1 MTKRIAFTPSK
12 AEAHLIEAYRK
23 AYRLDKPQDVL
34 SAALAQ
40 LQKAEK
46 VRAYNRLA
54 RQMQAD
60 SSPEQDEG
68 EEAEGQNEVETGD
81 GREPETE
88 SWLPRSPLSSSLN
101 GDAE

>member
-1 MTKRIAFTPSK
+1 MTKRIAFTPTK
-12 AEAHLIEAYRK
+12 AQAHLIEAYRK
-23 AYRLDKPQDVL
+23 AHKLDKPQDVL

-46 VRAYNRLA
+46 VRAYDRLA
-54 RQMQAD
+54 RQMQVD

-68 EEAEGQNEVETGD
+68 DEAEGQNEVETGD

-88 SWLPRSPLSSSLN
+88 PWPPRSPLQSSPI
-101 GDAE
+101 GGAE

>member
-23 AYRLDKPQDVL
+23 AYKLDKPQDVL
-34 SAALAQ
+34 SAGLAQ
-40 LQKAEK
+40 LQKAER
-46 VRAYNRLA
+46 VRAYDRLA

-68 EEAEGQNEVETGD
+68 DDAEGQNEVETSD

-88 SWLPRSPLSSSLN
+88 SWPPRSPLQSSPI
-101 GDAE
+101 GGTE

>member
-23 AYRLDKPQDVL
+23 AYKLDKPQDVL

-46 VRAYNRLA
+46 VRAYDQLA
-54 RQMQAD
+54 RQMQVD

-68 EEAEGQNEVETGD
+68 DEAEGQNEVEIGD
-81 GREPETE
+81 SREPETE
-88 SWLPRSPLSSSLN
+88 SWLPRSPIQSSPI
-101 GDAE
+101 GGAE

>member
-23 AYRLDKPQDVL
+23 AYRLNKPQDVL

-46 VRAYNRLA
+46 VRAYDRLA

-60 SSPEQDEG
+60 SSPEQDERD
-68 EEAEGQNEVETGD
+68 EAKGQNEVETRD
-81 GREPETE
+81 GSEPETE
-88 SWLPRSPLSSSLN
+88 SWPTHSPRQSSPI
-101 GDAE
+101 GGAE

>member
-23 AYRLDKPQDVL
+23 AYKLDKPQAVL
-34 SAALAQ
+34 SAGLAQ

-46 VRAYNRLA
+46 GRAYAQLA
-54 RQMQAD
+54 RQMQVD

-68 EEAEGQNEVETGD
+68 EEAEGQNEVETGE
-81 GREPETE
+81 GREPDTE
-88 SWLPRSPLSSSLN
+88 PWLPHSPLSSSLN
-101 GDAE
+101 GGTE

>member
-34 SAALAQ
+34 CAALAQ

-46 VRAYNRLA
+46 VRAYDRLA

-68 EEAEGQNEVETGD
+68 NAEGQNEVETSD

-88 SWLPRSPLSSSLN
+88 SWPPRSPLSSSSN
-101 GDAE
+101 GGTE

>member
-12 AEAHLIEAYRK
+12 AEAHLIEAYKK
-23 AYRLDKPQDVL
+23 AYKLDKPQDVL
-34 SAALAQ
+34 SAGLAQ

-46 VRAYNRLA
+46 GRAYAQLA
-54 RQMQAD
+54 RQMQVD
-60 SSPEQDEG
+60 SSPEQAEG

-88 SWLPRSPLSSSLN
+88 PWLPRSPLSSSLN
-101 GDAE
+101 GGTE

>member
-12 AEAHLIEAYRK
+12 AEAHLIEAYRR

-46 VRAYNRLA
+46 VRAYDRLA

-60 SSPEQDEG
+60 SGPEQDEG
-68 EEAEGQNEVETGD
+68 DEAEGQNEVETRD

-88 SWLPRSPLSSSLN
+88 PWSPRSPLQNSPV
-101 GDAE
+101 GGTE

>member
-12 AEAHLIEAYRK
+12 AEAHLMEAYRK
-23 AYRLDKPQDVL
+23 AYKLDKPQDVL
-34 SAALAQ
+34 SAGLAQ

-60 SSPEQDEG
+60 SRPEQDE
-68 EEAEGQNEVETGD
+68 EDEAKGQNEVETSEGK
-81 GREPETE
+81 EPENET
-88 SWLPRSPLSSSLN
+88 WPPRSPLSTSPY
-101 GDAE
+101 GGME